1 MVKATVSE
9 AHPDTMDFLSRAWC
23 NLAIQAFQPELQD
36 HSLVLHENSLVL
48 HEHPLVLQE
57 NSLVLQENVSFNKFE
72 CDTKPPFPVSLI
84 GFNNLIANTVCRCV
98 YVCACMPGLYA
109 QICTVRHTWA
119 PCCSVKSMCIGWF
132 QIHLFESVH
141 ISMCTQ
147 TFSLGYKA

>member
-9 AHPDTMDFLSRAWC
+9 AHPDTMDFLSQAWC

-48 HEHPLVLQE
+48 HENQLVLQE

-84 GFNNLIANTVCRCV
+84 GFNNLIANTVCVSVCV
-98 YVCACMPGLYA
+98 CVCTHAWL
-109 QICTVRHTWA
+109 ICTDLYRPTHVGTLF
-119 PCCSVKSMCIGWF
+119 C
-132 QIHLFESVH
+132 QIHVHRMVPNTSV
-141 ISMCTQ
+141 
-147 TFSLGYKA
+147 